1 MSRIRT
7 IKPEFFK
14 HEELFDAEIE
24 TGLPLRLSFAGLWT
38 QCDREG
44 RFVWRP
50 RQLKADILPYDEVD
64 FLRVLDALAT
74 RGFIMKY
81 ASENRTFGY
90 VPSWTRHQVVNN
102 RESASILPNPIDIIA
117 KADASCTRQPRV
129 RHAGK
134 AEGKGKEGKEE
145 PNGSLSGASP
155 DPSQTSKKKNTYPQG
170 FEDFWKAYPKNPN
183 MSKAEAFTEWKK
195 LDDDDRAACLAGIA
209 PYIAF
214 LKTKPD
220 LETIH
225 ACRFISKRRF
235 EGFSAKTTDNLTLAP
250 DRWARRLTYGR
261 REQKWST
268 KDWGPTPGTPGCL
281 VPTELL
287 QQGDGDGW
295 RELELAA

>member
-14 HEELFDAEIE
+14 HEELFDAEVE

-50 RQLKADILPYDEVD
+50 RQLKADILPYDDID
-64 FLRVLDALAT
+64 FSRVLDALAT
-74 RGFIMKY
+74 RGFIVKY
-81 ASENRTFGY
+81 TSDGRSFGY
-90 VPSWTRHQVVNN
+90 VPSWNRHQVINN
-102 RESASILPNPIDIIA
+102 RESASVLPNPIENLRRS
-117 KADASCTRQPRV
+117 DASVTRQPRV

-145 PNGSLSGASP
+145 PNGSLSGTSP
-155 DPSQTSKKKNTYPQG
+155 DPIQGSKKKNNYPEA
-170 FEDFWKAYPKNPN
+170 FEAFWTAYPKNPN
-183 MSKAEAFTEWKK
+183 MAKKEAFAEWRK
-195 LDDDDRAACLAGIA
+195 LDNDDRQSCIAGIP
-209 PYIAF
+209 PYVAF

-235 EGFSAKTTDNLTLAP
+235 DGFTASATDNLSLAP
-250 DRWARRLTYGR
+250 DQWARRLVYGR
-261 REQKWST
+261 RESKWST
-268 KDWGPTPGTPGCL
+268 KDWGPAPGLPGCL
-281 VPTELL
+281 VPEEVL

-295 RELELAA
+295 RELELAL

>member
-50 RQLKADILPYDEVD
+50 RQLKADILPYDEID
-64 FLRVLDALAT
+64 FSRVLDALAT
-74 RGFIMKY
+74 RGFIVKY

-90 VPSWTRHQVVNN
+90 VPSWTRHQVINN

-117 KADASCTRQPRV
+117 KADASGTRQSRV
-129 RHAGK
+129 RHAGE

-145 PNGSLSGASP
+145 PNGSLSGTSP
-155 DPSQTSKKKNTYPQG
+155 DPAQTSKKKNTYPEG
-170 FEDFWKAYPKNPN
+170 FEAFWKAYPKNPN
-183 MSKAEAFTEWKK
+183 MSKAEAFSEWKK

-209 PYIAF
+209 AYIAF

-235 EGFSAKTTDNLTLAP
+235 EGFSAKATDNLTLAP
-250 DRWARRLTYGR
+250 DQWARRLTYGR

-268 KDWGPTPGTPGCL
+268 KDWGPAPGSPGCL
-281 VPTELL
+281 VPSELL
-287 QQGDGDGW
+287 QNGDGKGW
-295 RELELAA
+295 HELELAA